1 MRCAAE
7 PLCHMC
13 LSWEHQCRQDS
24 PLEEPPSRDTPSV
37 AGGYGEFDSEAVNQA
52 HAAGLPFAEGSVS
65 ASSSAAGPKS
75 AAAQVAVGQLIP
87 YGMQLI
93 SSSPCS
99 SAAAPVAVGQLIP
112 YVAAIRRAAAMTSMT
127 YATVPKVYWQ
137 QPMTYA
143 VAPTG
148 AAAPTYDPVDHVGK
162 AIAAAPPPL
171 QVPVP
176 GFVVPLVKPPPPHL
190 VGKTPAV
197 LAPGVVPKKNP
208 PPPRPIRR

>member
-1 MRCAAE
+1 M
-7 PLCHMC
+7 
-13 LSWEHQCRQDS
+13 
-24 PLEEPPSRDTPSV
+24 V
-37 AGGYGEFDSEAVNQA
+37 GGGYGEFDSEAVNQA

-87 YGMQLI
+87 YSMQLI

-176 GFVVPLVKPPPPHL
+176 GFVVPLVKSPPPHL